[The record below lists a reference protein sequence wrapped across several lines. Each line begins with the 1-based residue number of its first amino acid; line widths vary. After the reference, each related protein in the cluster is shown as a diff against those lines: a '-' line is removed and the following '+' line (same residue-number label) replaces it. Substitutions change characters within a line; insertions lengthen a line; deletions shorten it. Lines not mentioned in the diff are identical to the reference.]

1 MSRDIFELECR
12 LHEEMMAKNDACIF
26 IISYGLLDEFARFR
40 QGRDGD
46 GHQEAVA
53 LLAREVENMP

>member
-1 MSRDIFELECR
+1 MDSVHCNKARDEVIPSVLE
-12 LHEEMMAKNDACIF
+12 NDAYIF

-53 LLAREVENMP
+53 LLAREVENMR

>member
-1 MSRDIFELECR
+1 MLE
-12 LHEEMMAKNDACIF
+12 NDAYIF

-53 LLAREVENMP
+53 LLAREVENMR